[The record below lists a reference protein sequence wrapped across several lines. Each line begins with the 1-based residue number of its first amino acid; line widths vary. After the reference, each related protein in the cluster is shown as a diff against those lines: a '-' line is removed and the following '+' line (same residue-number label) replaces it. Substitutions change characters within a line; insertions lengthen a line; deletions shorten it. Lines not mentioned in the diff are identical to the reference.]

1 MGRRTWRGSYSAPCS
16 PAFRSASSPAAETHV
31 VQLSW
36 SGTSRPCCKRED
48 VAPALG
54 WIAAVSRAGCR
65 LSAEV
70 RPWGPEHRGAGPGR
84 RAGVV
89 NRRGGNPPNSCVDIT
104 QSNITRQ
111 VASVLQKVHLW
122 FGKSAIVITLR
133 WWRRSEFCTGKGP
146 RGRAEQLSVPALPQ
160 GNGKKNSP
168 VNVKSVFWFF
178 KLTEF

>member
-36 SGTSRPCCKRED
+36 IGTSRPSCKRED

-70 RPWGPEHRGAGPGR
+70 RPWGPEHRGAGPAVGLGSLIGGVGTR
-84 RAGVV
+84 WEPAQLLCRYNAKQYNEAGSFSSPESSPLIWKKGHRYHLTVVAKIRVLHREGTSGPCRAAFSP
-89 NRRGGNPPNSCVDIT
+89 RAAAREREEK
-104 QSNITRQ
+104 Q
-111 VASVLQKVHLW
+111 
-122 FGKSAIVITLR
+122 
-133 WWRRSEFCTGKGP
+133 RS
-146 RGRAEQLSVPALPQ
+146 
-160 GNGKKNSP
+160 
-168 VNVKSVFWFF
+168 
-178 KLTEF
+178 

>member
-89 NRRGGNPPNSCVDIT
+89 NRRGGNPVG
-104 QSNITRQ
+104 TRREPAELLCRYNAKQ
-111 VASVLQKVHLW
+111 YNEAGSFSSPESSPLIWKKCHRYHLTVVAKIRVLHRE
-122 FGKSAIVITLR
+122 GTS
-133 WWRRSEFCTGKGP
+133 GP
-146 RGRAEQLSVPALPQ
+146 CRAAF
-160 GNGKKNSP
+160 SP
-168 VNVKSVFWFF
+168 RAAAREREEKQPS
-178 KLTEF
+178 